1 MLPAAQIVPE
11 PATAGWLVE
20 GLWTRCG
27 VGLIGGAPKCCKT
40 WLALDLAVSVASG
53 TPALGRFSVRDP
65 GPVLFYGA
73 EDGPA
78 QLRARIGAI
87 ADSRDID
94 IEDLDLGLVLPHS
107 LRLDTE
113 RDRARLTA
121 TLDRHRPRLLVLD
134 PLVRLHRLDE
144 NSAGDVSAL
153 LAELRL
159 LQRSYQ
165 LALVLVHHL
174 RKQGGPADGQALR
187 GSSDLHAWGDSN
199 LFLRRRE
206 RHLLLTAEHRSA
218 PPPLPC
224 ALELAT
230 EPAPHLRVVETE
242 DAPHE
247 PTAELAARIIAS
259 LASADHPL
267 DREALR
273 QTLRTRN
280 ITLGDALA
288 RLRADGRIERLDGGF
303 VLRHPGVPVPTP
315 RQQPERNP
323 E

>member
-1 MLPAAQIVPE
+1 MLPVAQIIPQ
-11 PATAGWLVE
+11 PATASWLVE

-78 QLRARIGAI
+78 QLSARIGAI
-87 ADSRDID
+87 ADARDID
-94 IEDLDLGLVLPHS
+94 IGDLDLGLILPHS

-121 TLDRHRPRLLVLD
+121 TIDRHRPRLLVLD

-174 RKQGGPADGQALR
+174 RKQGGPVDGQALR
-187 GSSDLHAWGDSN
+187 GSGDLHAWGDSN
-199 LFLRRRE
+199 LFLRRRD
-206 RHLLLTAEHRSA
+206 RHLVLTAEHRSA
-218 PPPLPC
+218 PPPPPC
-224 ALELAT
+224 ALELIGET
-230 EPAPHLRVVETE
+230 SPHLRVVEPE
-242 DAPHE
+242 ELPQE
-247 PTAELAARIIAS
+247 PTADLAERIIAA
-259 LASADHPL
+259 LAAADRPL
-267 DREALR
+267 DREALL

-280 ITLGDALA
+280 LTLGDALA
-288 RLRADGRIERLDGGF
+288 RLRADGRIERQDGGF
-303 VLRHPGVPVPTP
+303 AICHRSRSHPW
-315 RQQPERNP
+315 E
-323 E
+323 